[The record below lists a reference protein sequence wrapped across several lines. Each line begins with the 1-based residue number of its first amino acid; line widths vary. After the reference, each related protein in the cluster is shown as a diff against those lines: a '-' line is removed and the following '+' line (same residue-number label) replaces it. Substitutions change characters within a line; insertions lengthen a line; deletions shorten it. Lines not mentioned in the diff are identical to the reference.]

1 LAFVGRRCRLTV
13 QRERLG
19 SIARSPICRGR
30 PAAFRC
36 SDDVESRKAPPCS
49 AAISAAQIR
58 AHVVTFG
65 KRPWSPLVVAFSV
78 SVNGA
83 SSGVGSRAVEIA
95 IVIVFRLVPTTAFHS
110 SVNRGQGI
118 GLRLGPLWPQRFATK
133 RFFPACRLPRAAK
146 SSLPTVLRVAAVA
159 SDGGRPV
166 PGLHGHRQGRS
177 GGPCKPK
184 RNIMTMIA
192 TARLRRTCAVCR
204 RLERLALHERKV
216 GLETAA
222 AGRHRLPVRR
232 KCGDGLAE

>member
-1 LAFVGRRCRLTV
+1 MPLGKEKWEGANRRNGHRVGDREPGSRRDRRSDCHWVYPTLAFVGRRCRLTV

-118 GLRLGPLWPQRFATK
+118 GLRLGPLW
-133 RFFPACRLPRAAK
+133 L
-146 SSLPTVLRVAAVA
+146 
-159 SDGGRPV
+159 
-166 PGLHGHRQGRS
+166 
-177 GGPCKPK
+177 
-184 RNIMTMIA
+184 
-192 TARLRRTCAVCR
+192 
-204 RLERLALHERKV
+204 
-216 GLETAA
+216 
-222 AGRHRLPVRR
+222 
-232 KCGDGLAE
+232 